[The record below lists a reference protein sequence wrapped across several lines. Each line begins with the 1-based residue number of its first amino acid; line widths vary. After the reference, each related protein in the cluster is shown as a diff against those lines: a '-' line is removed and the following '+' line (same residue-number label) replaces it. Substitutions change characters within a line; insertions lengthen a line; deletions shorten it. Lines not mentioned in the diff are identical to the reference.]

1 MRVSVSPARIE
12 VTAGIPQS
20 LAITITNPGTVIGG
34 YSLRLLG
41 ADPSWVELEE
51 DRISLF
57 PDETRTLV
65 ATVTVPAGLAAGE
78 RRMAVQVRE
87 LTPPERSTVEE
98 FVLLVPEAP
107 STQVRIDPVTLTA
120 GRTGRFSLLI
130 DNNGNTP
137 ARGWLA
143 GLDAENKMH
152 YRFDPPVVDLA
163 PGEHA
168 VVDVRARGRR
178 PLIGQPVVRVLDVH
192 LVEGSPPPATGR
204 NQDAPKPPD
213 PEQRPATTASMVQTA
228 VLSRGPIGLLGLL
241 AALTV
246 FALVLTIALSRL
258 VGQSA
263 ADRNL
268 ALEIAAA
275 DGSGTSSGNSGVAG
289 TVRLLT
295 TGLPVSGVAVNVYSA
310 EDLVTPLASDAS
322 DAEGG
327 YRIDGLA
334 AGDYKLVFRGAGFEP
349 LWYPQSLGVEN
360 AETITV
366 EADHRIAGLDVA
378 LGGTPATIGGTV
390 LGEDVADAT
399 VSLRT
404 PDTTTSVTPGAPGA
418 PATGA
423 PPGTG
428 GAIVDTV
435 PVAAD
440 GTFTF
445 ANVPSPSI
453 YDLVVTKKGY
463 ATSTQRVDVAAGEA
477 REGVEINL
485 VRGNGIISGSVT
497 SNGKRID
504 GVTITATS
512 GESSSS
518 TVSLSS
524 GDVGSFTLRRL
535 PTPGVYTLVASKE
548 GYASQTLSLTLA
560 DGQELTGV
568 ALSLGASSGSL
579 SGRALL
585 SGGGPAAGVTVSVT
599 DGVRSVETATQS
611 SGKVGNWKVSGLDLP
626 GTYTVTF
633 SRSDLAAQTVSV
645 TLDQVGTIT
654 PSSIGATVTS
664 NGIETVMKSSTTVL
678 EGRVTQPGNDDVVR
692 PVGEVTVELSSGSS
706 TYRVTTASV
715 PADQRGRYRVE
726 GLPPGTYTV
735 SVSRA
740 GVRPTSTIL
749 QLAAGDTR
757 DYSPEL
763 AKAASVRG
771 VVTVSDSGL
780 PVGGGYLVELYRAGS
795 YPGAVYRTTRTAAD
809 GSYVFPDVDA
819 PEVYVVQVR
828 RTQGAAPIGSGNATV
843 AASQQATRNV
853 SVTP

>member
-1 MRVSVSPARIE
+1 MRVSVSPARVE
-12 VTAGIPQS
+12 VTAGIPQTI
-20 LAITITNPGTVIGG
+20 AITITNPGTVIGG
-34 YSLRLLG
+34 YALRLLG

-51 DRISLF
+51 ERISLF
-57 PDETRTLV
+57 PDESRTLV
-65 ATVTVPAGLAAGE
+65 ATVNVPAGLAAGE

-87 LTPPERSTVEE
+87 LTPPERSAVEE
-98 FVLLVPEAP
+98 FVLVVPEAP

-143 GLDAENKMH
+143 GLDAESAMR
-152 YRFDPPVVDLA
+152 YRFDPPTIDLA

-168 VVDVRARGRR
+168 VVDLRARGRR
-178 PLIGQPVVRVLDVH
+178 PLIGQPVVRVLDIH
-192 LVEGSPPPATGR
+192 LVEGGPPPSPDR
-204 NQDAPKPPD
+204 HQDAPRPPD
-213 PEQRPATTASMVQTA
+213 PEQRPATTASLVQTA
-228 VLSRGPIGLLGLL
+228 VLSRGPIGLFGLL

-275 DGSGTSSGNSGVAG
+275 DGSGTTSGNSGVAG

-310 EDLVTPLASDAS
+310 EDLVTPLASDAT

-349 LWYPQSLGVEN
+349 LWYPRSLGVEN

-366 EADHRIAGLDVA
+366 EADHRVAGLDVA
-378 LGGTPATIGGTV
+378 LGGAPATISGTV
-390 LGEDVADAT
+390 LGEDIADAT

-404 PDTTTSVTPGAPGA
+404 PETAPVAAPGA
-418 PATGA
+418 PVATGTVT
-423 PPGTG
+423 GTG
-428 GAIVDTV
+428 GATVDTA

-440 GTFTF
+440 GTFSF
-445 ANVPSPSI
+445 ANVPSPSV

-463 ATSTQRVDVAAGEA
+463 ATSTQRVDVAAGEE
-477 REGVEINL
+477 RQGVEINL

-535 PTPGVYTLVASKE
+535 PTPGVYTVVASKE

-585 SGGGPAAGVTVSVT
+585 SGGGPAAGVTVTVT

-664 NGIETVMKSSTTVL
+664 HGIETVMKSSTTVL
-678 EGRVTQPGNDDVVR
+678 EGRVTQPAIDNVVR

-715 PADQRGRYRVE
+715 PSDQRGRYRVE

-763 AKAASVRG
+763 AKAASLSG
-771 VVTVSDSGL
+771 TVTVADSGA
-780 PVGGGYLVELYRAGS
+780 PVGGGYLVELYRAAS
-795 YPGAVYRTTRTAAD
+795 YPGSVYRTTRTDAA
-809 GSYVFPDVDA
+809 GNYQFADVDA